1 MTDSKDKY
9 EVIPAEMKALKQWV
23 IWGVEEDNPEK
34 KTKLKT
40 PYTPQPIVKAGK
52 NRAHADKPSTW
63 TDFETALSAAARV
76 YSELGRGG
84 IGFELGNGIAGI
96 DLDHAINEAG
106 ELSEFARSIVNRMK
120 SYTELSPSG
129 RGLHIL
135 FRVSESEETLRE
147 RLGGKLGG
155 KKASIELY
163 FGVHYLTVT
172 GNVYGEV
179 KALADRTKE
188 ALQIYTEY
196 LAEGEKK
203 STNQRAEYSQHRERR
218 EDMSISE
225 LWERMFN
232 APNGRYIQALY
243 YGDISGYGSRSE
255 ADLAL
260 CNHLAFWTGHDA
272 RQMDMMFRE
281 SGLMR
286 DKWDEQH
293 GSETYGEMTIAEA
306 IRGTPERNSSYSSDA
321 GDRYSSTGAKK
332 ERPNTNNGQDVSVDE
347 EQLKPVS
354 ECLNDY
360 MAELLK
366 SREGKAIPTGFET
379 LDKCLEEG
387 LYPGLYFIG
396 AVSALG
402 KTTLA
407 FIQPRNE
414 HI

>member
-1 MTDSKDKY
+1 MTESREKY
-9 EVIPAEMKALKQWV
+9 GVVPAEMKALKQWV
-23 IWGVEEDNPEK
+23 LWGMNEKNPK
-34 KTKLKT
+34 C
-40 PYTPQPIVKAGK
+40 PYTPNNSHVCAE
-52 NRAHADKPSTW
+52 ADNAATW
-63 TDFETALSAAARV
+63 SDFETAAAAVSR
-76 YSELGRGG
+76 LGRGG

-96 DLDHAINEAG
+96 DLDHAINENG
-106 ELSEFARSIVNRMK
+106 ELSEFARSIVDRMN

-129 RGLHIL
+129 QGLHIL
-135 FRVSESEETLRE
+135 FMVSESEETLRE

-172 GNVYGEV
+172 GNPYGEV
-179 KALADRTKE
+179 KPIADRTTE
-188 ALQIYTEY
+188 ALKIYSEY
-196 LAEGEKK
+196 LAKTEKK

-243 YGDISGYGSRSE
+243 YGDISGYGSHSE

-293 GSETYGEMTIAEA
+293 GS
-306 IRGTPERNSSYSSDA
+306 RGAQRN
-321 GDRYSSTGAKK
+321 
-332 ERPNTNNGQDVSVDE
+332 
-347 EQLKPVS
+347 
-354 ECLNDY
+354 
-360 MAELLK
+360 
-366 SREGKAIPTGFET
+366 
-379 LDKCLEEG
+379 
-387 LYPGLYFIG
+387 
-396 AVSALG
+396 
-402 KTTLA
+402 
-407 FIQPRNE
+407 
-414 HI
+414 